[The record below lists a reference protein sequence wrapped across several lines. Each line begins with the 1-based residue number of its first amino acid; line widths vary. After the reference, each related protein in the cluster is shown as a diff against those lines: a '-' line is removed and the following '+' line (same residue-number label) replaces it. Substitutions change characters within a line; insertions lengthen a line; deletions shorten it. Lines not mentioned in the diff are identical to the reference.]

1 MINRNGTYLIERH
14 ELVNDACLG
23 QAAYDNAVKA
33 GLITIAQ
40 KAKGSAAEL
49 VDWASLPEAIKSMA
63 IAHLGGTPEQVVAV
77 QMVERWLVLDPKD
90 EAHLNDFRSGNGT
103 GLSTESRAELLL
115 ASRIMAMLA
124 TVDAVTKE
132 GGSAAVQMHYG
143 MTVMALKA
151 LVLEYIK
158 LNKAKLPSKFP
169 TSFARLEARKRA
181 YLQARTAGEAGASS
195 LIHGGHGNANRAKVA
210 DDDQRKALR
219 LLAAR
224 PQNYPLRTIASD
236 YNAIAATRGWQTISA
251 NTVKAFLS
259 DGANGRATT
268 IYAKGGKA
276 YYNQF
281 GIVTHRTGPSQ
292 PTYLWVH
299 DATDFELLYQRE
311 EGGKTTYHNRK
322 KVMVVVDPFNNWYPV
337 GYAIGEKDTIALA
350 QEAFANAV
358 RHMRELTGEY
368 AIPYQTQS
376 DRMGHK
382 ALGAWYGA
390 MGITYT
396 PAAARNP
403 RSKIIEPWFRHHND
417 HYANRYLNWSGHNVT
432 SKITNQPNPDAL
444 NSNSKSFP
452 NEASVIEQIHESIAR
467 ERAAKIDAYRA
478 GLKGMPEGCLR
489 VIKREQFLERHGV
502 AHPWTN
508 ELTNAGLCPTLL
520 GEERPYQLLTRSFQ
534 KHVGLSFQVHYD
546 PADLSDVL
554 ATAHE
559 GSLRYL
565 VPAVQRVPMA
575 MMDHTPETRAH
586 LAAIE
591 AFKKELSQEAI
602 DQILNDQDQLRK
614 LADLLLA
621 DAMPRLNKPGRAK
634 TDDLV
639 TVSPQEEVV
648 TKNYLTEKGS
658 HKAALDTA
666 RTEAQ
671 QRKDIERWAEE
682 NF

>member
-40 KAKGSAAEL
+40 KAKGNSAEL
-49 VDWASLPEAIKSMA
+49 VDWATLPEAIKAMA
-63 IAHLGGTPEQVVAV
+63 MAHLGGTPEQVVAV

-90 EAHLNDFRSGNGT
+90 EAHLNEFRSGNGL

-124 TVDAVTKE
+124 TVDAVSKE

-143 MTVMALKA
+143 MNVMALKA
-151 LVLEYIK
+151 LVLEYVK

-169 TSFARLEARKRA
+169 TSFARLESRKRA
-181 YLQARTAGEAGASS
+181 YLQARAAGEAGASS
-195 LIHGGHGNANRAKVA
+195 LIHGGHGNANRAKVS
-210 DDDQRKALR
+210 DDDQRKVLR

-224 PQNYPLRTIASD
+224 PQNYPLRTIAAD

-251 NTVKAFLS
+251 NTVKAFLN
-259 DGANGRATT
+259 DGANGRAAA

-276 YYNQF
+276 YYNQY
-281 GIVTHRTGPSQ
+281 GIVTHRTRPSQ

-299 DATDFELLYQRE
+299 DATDYELLFQRE
-311 EGGKTTYHNRK
+311 EGGKTTYHHRK
-322 KVMVVVDPFNNWYPV
+322 KVMVVVDPSTWYPV
-337 GYAIGEKDTIALA
+337 GYAIGDKDTIELA
-350 QEAFANAV
+350 KAAFANAV
-358 RHMRELTGEY
+358 RHMRELTGSY
-368 AIPYQTQS
+368 ALPYQVQS

-382 ALGAWYGA
+382 ALGAWYEP
-390 MGITYT
+390 MGIKYT
-396 PAAARNP
+396 TAAAKNP
-403 RSKIIEPWFRHHND
+403 RSKVIEPWFAKHND
-417 HYANRYLNWSGHNVT
+417 HYCNRYDNWSGHNVT
-432 SKITNQPNPDAL
+432 SKKTNQPNPDAL
-444 NSNSKSFP
+444 NANQKRFP
-452 NEASVIEQIHESIAR
+452 NEASVIEQIHESIGR
-467 ERAAKIDAYRA
+467 ERADKLEAFRTALA
-478 GLKGMPEGCLR
+478 AMPEGCLR
-489 VIKREQFLERHGV
+489 SISRSQFLEQHGTV
-502 AHPWTN
+502 HPWTN

-520 GEERPYQLLTRSFQ
+520 GEERPYQLYTREFQ
-534 KHVGLSFQVHYD
+534 GHLGLSFQVHYD
-546 PADLSDVL
+546 EADLSDVL

-575 MMDHTPETRAH
+575 LMDHTPETHTR

-602 DQILNDQDQLRK
+602 DQILTDQDKLRE
-614 LADLLLA
+614 LADMLLA
-621 DAMPRLNKPGRAK
+621 DAMPRLAKPGRK
-634 TDDLV
+634 RTDDLV
-639 TVSPQEEVV
+639 TISPEEEVV
-648 TKNYLTEKGS
+648 HKNYLIEKGS

-666 RTEAQ
+666 RNEAQ